1 MSEEQLEEVLQ
12 QSSEH
17 LDRARQLTT
26 SMSEE
31 NARKKALLDKIRAQ
45 RAETLALLTTAT
57 TTSEREEDEED
68 EEDTLHATKKTTA
81 GKLYSY
87 TDLDGRVFVVH
98 DNKDIPRKLEKIICF
113 MRLMPKERRDHLTVN
128 EGTELSM
135 AKVTQRIHSHAEFG
149 VFLMSRSAT
158 ITTEHERVWGSLK
171 LYNHVKNVPVLKDS
185 KLLEALLNGEWQTG
199 EATHVCMKDFHE
211 GAFDS
216 HNRTH
221 LVTTLATIGK
231 VFHVLL
237 GNLWKDFTEIAID
250 RVNSQ
255 DATPLATEFM
265 SWSIETTFRTVF
277 SYLRSS
283 YQQITSD
290 MPESLAETQDVAR
303 LFTIAFDT
311 MDWGFNHQMYFTNI
325 VSPSKRKKDSG
336 LDGGG
341 GGNGSGKQK
350 EKEKKR
356 EQKQKKRSRVS
367 EKHVD
372 EDRDDTTSSSYLEDT
387 KKRQRKKSKSF
398 CLLYLAGQLNVTPTF
413 PTCPHGSDCMFRH
426 NLPTSSDDKKSA
438 IAAISKL
445 KNPSITKEMRDALT
459 KKINE

>member
-1 MSEEQLEEVLQ
+1 MTEMSEEQLEEVLQ

-57 TTSEREEDEED
+57 TTSEREED

-135 AKVTQRIHSHAEFG
+135 ATVTQRIHSHAEFG

-290 MPESLAETQDVAR
+290 MPESLAETQDVVR

-336 LDGGG
+336 LDGGSG
-341 GGNGSGKQK
+341 GGNGRGKQK

-372 EDRDDTTSSSYLEDT
+372 EEDRDDTTSSSYLEDT
-387 KKRQRKKSKSF
+387 KKRQRKKSKSY
-398 CLLYLAGQLNVTPTF
+398 CLLYLAGQLNVSSWQRLYVPTL
-413 PTCPHGSDCMFRH
+413 TIYLLLQTIRSQRS
-426 NLPTSSDDKKSA
+426 LRS
-438 IAAISKL
+438 
-445 KNPSITKEMRDALT
+445 PS
-459 KKINE
+459 